1 MKQIKLCFW
10 INLIIKFKSSKKQP
24 FLKERM
30 ICLILKY
37 VPSDEG
43 KILNKEGRE
52 YKREREKSVILKG

>member
-1 MKQIKLCFW
+1 
-10 INLIIKFKSSKKQP
+10 
-24 FLKERM
+24 M